1 MKQVQKVWEQLGSQ
15 KVELSVMADIKE
27 LNKLVNRMPSSM
39 DLGNDV
45 ERAYDLVLQA
55 QKEADR
61 QLKIASSIENE
72 YRQLLKQLKSAAD
85 SLGVSYAD
93 LDRTIVEEVNNI
105 ESFLAF
111 ELEMYEAIA
120 EEAKPALSALG
131 RMIP

>member
-61 QLKIASSIENE
+61 QLKKKKRKKKKWLTLPKKN
-72 YRQLLKQLKSAAD
+72 
-85 SLGVSYAD
+85 
-93 LDRTIVEEVNNI
+93 
-105 ESFLAF
+105 
-111 ELEMYEAIA
+111 
-120 EEAKPALSALG
+120 
-131 RMIP
+131 